1 MPSDTPRLATADLR
15 TRVLDVARGI
25 IATGGLAAMTIAR
38 LSTES
43 GMSNGSMYHHFGSRG
58 AIIGELC
65 LEAFVACLQ
74 PVSAELD
81 DRPAAVAVPAMA
93 AAYVGW
99 CCGDRARATLLYEG
113 IAEVEHPARLL
124 AAKCEAFAPVATW
137 FEQRVRAGEVRA
149 VTPDEIDPIVMAPAH
164 ECVRRDLL
172 SDGAWSAASMAP
184 AIGRAVW
191 RIVQPGAGAHA

>member
-1 MPSDTPRLATADLR
+1 MPSDTPRPATADLR

-25 IATGGLAAMTIAR
+25 ISAGGLAALTVAR

-43 GMSNGSMYHHFGSRG
+43 GTSNGSLYHHFGSRG

-65 LEAFVACLQ
+65 LEAFVAGLG
-74 PVSAELD
+74 PVAAELD

-113 IAEVEHPARLL
+113 IAQVEHPARLL
-124 AAKCEAFAPVATW
+124 AAKREAFTPVATW

-149 VTPDEIDPIVMAPAH
+149 VAPEELDPIVMAPAH

-172 SDGAWSAASMAP
+172 SDGAWSAAAMAP

-191 RIVQPGAGAHA
+191 GIVQPGAGGHG